1 MLVLLVDTAGATGG
15 VLLARGDGLLP
26 AFEILAES
34 QLEPREF
41 SKQLI
46 PALGEMFKANRME
59 LADLDALAVVVGPGS
74 FTGLRIGLSAVKA
87 MAEVAA
93 KPVIPVSRLA
103 MMAAAADI
111 PGVVHVLL
119 DAGRGEFY
127 HGIYRDRGMT
137 CISESLETLATL
149 TASVES
155 ISGVT
160 VASEPV
166 VVDALRALPG
176 TDFLEIPLVTV
187 RDALPLVFSAWLAR
201 AFGEVAELDANYLRR
216 IEPAVAFKSADAR
229 PQSGL

>member
-1 MLVLLVDTAGATGG
+1 MLILLVDTAGATGG
-15 VLLARGDGLLP
+15 VLLAHSDGPLP
-26 AFEILAES
+26 AIEILAES
-34 QLEPREF
+34 QLEPRE
-41 SKQLI
+41 SSTQLI
-46 PALGEMFKANRME
+46 PALGKMFKANRME

-93 KPVIPVSRLA
+93 KPVIPISRLA
-103 MMAAAADI
+103 MMATAVDI

-137 CISESLETLATL
+137 CISESLETSASL
-149 TASVES
+149 TTSFES
-155 ISGVT
+155 IPGAA

-176 TDFLEIPLVTV
+176 TDLLEIPLVTV
-187 RDALPLVFSAWLAR
+187 RDALPLVFTAWLAR
-201 AFGEVAELDANYLRR
+201 TFGEVAVMDANYLRR
-216 IEPAVAFKSADAR
+216 IEPAVAFKSAPAR